1 MAKIIWKGVAKKD
14 DPIYGGGFIISYPKR
29 KSSAYLDKL
38 MLKARKI
45 IKIKDQKMKKKKNNL
60 ERLYESM
67 LKKYDKDDK
76 MMKSLKRQ
84 INESKLPIQS
94 FENAYITRRIRREND

>member
-1 MAKIIWKGVAKKD
+1 
-14 DPIYGGGFIISYPKR
+14 
-29 KSSAYLDKL
+29 
-38 MLKARKI
+38 
-45 IKIKDQKMKKKKNNL
+45 MKKKKNNL

-84 INESKLPIQS
+84 INESKLRIQS
-94 FENAYITRRIRREND
+94 FKNACIP

>member
-1 MAKIIWKGVAKKD
+1 
-14 DPIYGGGFIISYPKR
+14 
-29 KSSAYLDKL
+29 
-38 MLKARKI
+38 
-45 IKIKDQKMKKKKNNL
+45 MKKKKNNL

-76 MMKSLKRQ
+76 KMKSLKRQ

-94 FENAYITRRIRREND
+94 FENAYITGRIRREND

>member
-1 MAKIIWKGVAKKD
+1 M
-14 DPIYGGGFIISYPKR
+14 
-29 KSSAYLDKL
+29 
-38 MLKARKI
+38 
-45 IKIKDQKMKKKKNNL
+45 KIKDLKMKKKKNNL

-76 MMKSLKRQ
+76 MMKSLKSQ

-94 FENAYITRRIRREND
+94 FESAYITGKIKR

>member
-1 MAKIIWKGVAKKD
+1 MN
-14 DPIYGGGFIISYPKR
+14 
-29 KSSAYLDKL
+29 
-38 MLKARKI
+38 
-45 IKIKDQKMKKKKNNL
+45 KKKKKTNL

-67 LKKYDKDDK
+67 LKKYDKNDN

-94 FENAYITRRIRREND
+94 FENAYITGRIRRDSD

>member
-1 MAKIIWKGVAKKD
+1 MK
-14 DPIYGGGFIISYPKR
+14 KR
-29 KSSAYLDKL
+29 K
-38 MLKARKI
+38 I
-45 IKIKDQKMKKKKNNL
+45 TWKDYVNV
-60 ERLYESM
+60 

-94 FENAYITRRIRREND
+94 FENTYITEE

>member
-1 MAKIIWKGVAKKD
+1 
-14 DPIYGGGFIISYPKR
+14 
-29 KSSAYLDKL
+29 
-38 MLKARKI
+38 
-45 IKIKDQKMKKKKNNL
+45 MKKKKNNL

-67 LKKYDKDDK
+67 LKKYDKDDKDDK

-94 FENAYITRRIRREND
+94 FENAYITGRIRREND

>member
-1 MAKIIWKGVAKKD
+1 MAK
-14 DPIYGGGFIISYPKR
+14 
-29 KSSAYLDKL
+29 L
-38 MLKARKI
+38 MNIEQIMLN
-45 IKIKDQKMKKKKNNL
+45 KNNL

-76 MMKSLKRQ
+76 MMKSLKSQ

-94 FENAYITRRIRREND
+94 FENAYITGKIKR

>member
-1 MAKIIWKGVAKKD
+1 MNKNI
-14 DPIYGGGFIISYPKR
+14 
-29 KSSAYLDKL
+29 
-38 MLKARKI
+38 
-45 IKIKDQKMKKKKNNL
+45 KKNNL

-94 FENAYITRRIRREND
+94 FENAYITGKIKR